1 MAGCKR
7 EKKMAKTVL
16 QREIEGLRRAERRF
30 LRKQLNRE
38 PTKLDLLLE
47 DKVPA
52 KLEATLDKAFS
63 KAFHLIFSK
72 GSTIIS
78 KTFSTDKIIEEFEAD
93 TADLEELGGGR
104 QMRKFKRRATATGT
118 AHTIVSTV
126 TGAALG
132 FVGGTIPDIVLFIT
146 LLLRNMYKISM
157 KYGYAFDTEEEQK
170 FILSVIAAAV
180 QDGDDM
186 LRANKEV
193 NKLIREGL
201 SSDTSTVD
209 EKINEAAVALAHAL
223 LLMKFLQK
231 IPVVGV
237 IGGASDFIYMER
249 ISDYAV
255 LKYQRR
261 FLVDQI
267 KSGRH

>member
-1 MAGCKR
+1 
-7 EKKMAKTVL
+7 MAKTVL
-16 QREIEGLRRAERRF
+16 QREIDRLRRAERRF
-30 LRKQLNRE
+30 LRNQLNRE
-38 PTKLDLLLE
+38 PTRLDMFLE
-47 DKVPA
+47 EKVPVR
-52 KLEATLDKAFS
+52 LEATLDAAFS
-63 KAFHLIFSK
+63 KAFHLIFAK

-78 KTFSTDKIIEEFEAD
+78 KTFSADRILEEFESD

-104 QMRKFKRRATATGT
+104 QMRRFKRRAIATGT

-132 FVGGTIPDIVLFIT
+132 FVGGTIPDIILFIT
-146 LLLRNMYKISM
+146 LLLRNIYKISM

-170 FILSVIAAAV
+170 FILRVIAAAV

-186 LRANKEV
+186 IRANKEV
-193 NKLIREGL
+193 NRLIREGL
-201 SSDTSTVD
+201 SSDDSSVD
-209 EKINEAAVALAHAL
+209 DRINEAAVALAHAL

-261 FLVDQI
+261 FLIDQLR
-267 KSGRH
+267 SGRHDM

>member
-1 MAGCKR
+1 
-7 EKKMAKTVL
+7 MAKTVL
-16 QREIEGLRRAERRF
+16 QREIDSLRRAEGRF
-30 LRKQLNRE
+30 LRKQVNRE
-38 PTKLDLLLE
+38 PTRLDMLLE
-47 DKVPA
+47 DKIPE
-52 KLEATLDKAFS
+52 KLEATLDAAFS

-72 GSTIIS
+72 GSSIIS
-78 KTFSTDKIIEEFEAD
+78 KTFSEEKLIEEFEAD
-93 TADLEELGGGR
+93 TASLEELGGGR
-104 QMRKFKRRATATGT
+104 EMRRFKRRAAATGT

-146 LLLRNMYKISM
+146 LLLRNIYKISM

-170 FILSVIAAAV
+170 FILRLIAAAV
-180 QDGDDM
+180 QEGDEM
-186 LRANKEV
+186 TRANREI
-193 NKLIREGL
+193 NQLIRAGL
-201 SSDTSTVD
+201 FTDVSTVD
-209 EKINEAAVALAHAL
+209 ERINEAAVALAHAL

-261 FLVDQI
+261 FLMDQLR
-267 KSGRH
+267 SGRV